1 MIRTIVAY
9 VNLTRMGLGPC
20 GQEEAFPSA
29 RHLPSEQVIILPMS
43 LTKPKHTSSMARVL
57 AFLQTPGLKLI
68 SGHIRPDGDAFGAA
82 IGLARCLI
90 AQGQQ
95 AFVVVEP
102 AELGLVGFLEG
113 LDTLI
118 TPAVA
123 ATLNVASIICL
134 DCGTLQRLPDA
145 LQPLLARVPV
155 ANIDHHRTNTRFGQ
169 INWIDAQ
176 AGSTS
181 EMIWRL
187 SRHAK
192 WPLDRISAEALWV
205 GVVTD
210 TGRFAYDQ
218 TSPRTLRCGADLL
231 RYGVRTAWIND
242 RLYGTCDRKVLEL
255 KRRAY
260 QTLEFWSNNRV
271 GVITLTG
278 ADFAAAGCTKTD
290 AEDIIEIPRSL
301 RNSLVA
307 LFFYQAGEEQDTR
320 LSIRTR
326 EPLDATQLALR
337 YGGGGHARAAG
348 CTIHA
353 PLEAAKEQ
361 IKKFVEEWLA
371 GEAVDV
377 QQSVATGETMKPQN
391 IE

>member
-1 MIRTIVAY
+1 
-9 VNLTRMGLGPC
+9 
-20 GQEEAFPSA
+20 
-29 RHLPSEQVIILPMS
+29 
-43 LTKPKHTSSMARVL
+43 MARL
-57 AFLQTPGLKLI
+57 LTFLQTPGLKLLT
-68 SGHIRPDGDAFGAA
+68 GHMRPDGDALGAA

-95 AFVVVEP
+95 AMVAAEP
-102 AELGLVGFLEG
+102 ADLGLVRFLEG
-113 LDTLI
+113 SESVVV
-118 TPAVA
+118 PAAA
-123 ATLNVASIICL
+123 ATLDVACVISL
-134 DCGTLQRLPDA
+134 DCGTVQRIPEA
-145 LQPLLARVPV
+145 LQPLLARLPV

-169 INWIDAQ
+169 VNWIDAQ

-187 SRHAK
+187 TRHAK
-192 WPLDRISAEALWV
+192 WPLDRAGAEALWV

-242 RLYGTCDRKVLEL
+242 RLYGTFDRKVLEL
-255 KRRAY
+255 KRRAF
-260 QTLEFWSNNRV
+260 QTLEYWGDGRAAA
-271 GVITLTG
+271 ITLTREE
-278 ADFAAAGCTKTD
+278 FAAAGCTKAD

-301 RNSLVA
+301 RNSVMA
-307 LFFYQAGEEQDTR
+307 LFFYQSGEEQVTR

-337 YGGGGHARAAG
+337 FGGGGHARAAG

-353 PLEAAKEQ
+353 PLDVAKAQ
-361 IKKFVEEWLA
+361 VRKLVEESL
-371 GEAVDV
+371 G
-377 QQSVATGETMKPQN
+377 TCR
-391 IE
+391 I

>member
-1 MIRTIVAY
+1 
-9 VNLTRMGLGPC
+9 
-20 GQEEAFPSA
+20 
-29 RHLPSEQVIILPMS
+29 
-43 LTKPKHTSSMARVL
+43 MARL
-57 AFLQTPGLKLI
+57 LPFLQTPGLKLLT
-68 SGHIRPDGDAFGAA
+68 GHVRPDGDALGASL
-82 IGLARCLI
+82 GLARCLVR
-90 AQGQQ
+90 QGYQ
-95 AFVVVEP
+95 AIVAAEP
-102 AELGLVGFLEG
+102 ADLGTVGFLEG
-113 LDTLI
+113 CDTVA
-118 TPAVA
+118 TPAAAAAMDVA
-123 ATLNVASIICL
+123 TVISL
-134 DCGTLQRLPDA
+134 DCGTVQRLPEA
-145 LQPLLARVPV
+145 LQPLLTRLPV

-181 EMIWRL
+181 EMVWRL
-187 SRHAK
+187 VRHAK
-192 WPLDRISAEALWV
+192 WSLDRASAEALWV

-242 RLYGTCDRKVLEL
+242 RLFGAFDRRVLEL
-255 KRRAY
+255 KRRAF
-260 QTLEFWSNNRV
+260 QTLEFWLDGRV
-271 GVITLTG
+271 AAITLTRE
-278 ADFAAAGCTKTD
+278 DFAAAGCTKAD

-301 RNSLVA
+301 RNSGVA
-307 LFFYQAGEEQDTR
+307 LFFYQAGEEQVTR

-353 PLEAAKEQ
+353 PLDVARAQ
-361 IKKFVEEWLA
+361 VKKQVEEWLA
-371 GEAVDV
+371 GEQTV
-377 QQSVATGETMKPQN
+377 SGETQKPQN

>member
-1 MIRTIVAY
+1 M
-9 VNLTRMGLGPC
+9 P
-20 GQEEAFPSA
+20 
-29 RHLPSEQVIILPMS
+29 
-43 LTKPKHTSSMARVL
+43 LTKTKTQPPMARVL

-68 SGHIRPDGDAFGAA
+68 TGHMRPDGDALGATL
-82 IGLARCLI
+82 GLARCLI

-95 AFVVVEP
+95 VVVAAEP
-102 AELGLVGFLEG
+102 ADLGLVSFLE
-113 LDTLI
+113 DSNTVI
-118 TPAVA
+118 PPAA
-123 ATLNVASIICL
+123 AANMDIASVISL
-134 DCGTLQRLPDA
+134 DCGTVQRIPEP
-145 LQPLLARVPV
+145 LQPLFMRLPV
-155 ANIDHHRTNTRFGQ
+155 VNVDHHRTNTRFGQ
-169 INWIDAQ
+169 VNWIDAQ

-187 SRHAK
+187 TRHAK
-192 WPLDRISAEALWV
+192 WTLDRTSAEALWV

-242 RLYGTCDRKVLEL
+242 RLYGSCDRKVLEL

-260 QTLEFWSNNRV
+260 QTLEFWVNDRV
-271 GVITLTG
+271 GVITLTRE
-278 ADFAAAGCTKTD
+278 DFAAAGCTKSD

-301 RNSLVA
+301 RNSVVA
-307 LFFYQAGEEQDTR
+307 LFFYQAGEEQVTR

-348 CTIHA
+348 CTILA
-353 PLEAAKEQ
+353 PLDEAKRQ
-361 IKKFVEEWLA
+361 VKQYIEEWLSE
-371 GEAVDV
+371 EADH
-377 QQSVATGETMKPQN
+377 
-391 IE
+391 

>member
-1 MIRTIVAY
+1 
-9 VNLTRMGLGPC
+9 
-20 GQEEAFPSA
+20 
-29 RHLPSEQVIILPMS
+29 
-43 LTKPKHTSSMARVL
+43 MARML
-57 AFLQTPGLKLI
+57 SFLQTPGLKLI
-68 SGHIRPDGDAFGAA
+68 TGHIRPDGDAFGAA
-82 IGLARCLI
+82 IGLARCMI
-90 AQGQQ
+90 SQGYP
-95 AFVVVEP
+95 AIVAAEP

-113 LDTLI
+113 SDMVIPPAAAAAMDI
-118 TPAVA
+118 TGIV
-123 ATLNVASIICL
+123 SL
-134 DCGTLQRLPDA
+134 DCGTVQRLPDA
-145 LQPLLARVPV
+145 LQPLITRLPV

-169 INWIDAQ
+169 LNWIDAQ

-187 SRHAK
+187 TRHAK
-192 WPLDRISAEALWV
+192 WPLERVGAEALWV

-255 KRRAY
+255 KRRAF
-260 QTLEFWSNNRV
+260 QTLEFWAHDRA

-301 RNSLVA
+301 RNSVVA
-307 LFFYQAGEEQDTR
+307 LFFYQSGEEQVTR

-337 YGGGGHARAAG
+337 YNGGGHARAAG
-348 CTIHA
+348 CTIPA
-353 PLEAAKEQ
+353 PLEEAKAQ
-361 IKKFVEEWLA
+361 VKKLVEAWLA
-371 GEAVDV
+371 EPVTSE
-377 QQSVATGETMKPQN
+377 QSSAASGETMAASN
-391 IE
+391 VE